1 MISGATF
8 WISGK
13 DCGNWFVMSATSPE
27 LGHCETPFYADEETE
42 IPLAE
47 LPVTVPVAQLSIPQA
62 LKKLQNLLNIYNMW

>member
-1 MISGATF
+1 
-8 WISGK
+8 
-13 DCGNWFVMSATSPE
+13 MSATSPE

-62 LKKLQNLLNIYNMW
+62 LKKLQNLLNIYNMQ